1 MKSKN
6 LLYIFADQWRAH
18 AVGAAG
24 EDPVIT
30 PNMDAFAAESM
41 CCTNA
46 VSTYPLCSPHR
57 AALLTGK
64 YPQSCGMWTNCK
76 IGLDEVVMLRPQEV
90 TISDVLHEAGYENAY
105 IGKWHLDGSEE
116 NFHARPASG
125 AQYWD
130 AYTPP
135 GERRH
140 HIDYWLSYG
149 AMDNHLKP
157 HYWHDTD
164 EMMIAEKWS
173 PEFETDAAIDYL
185 EHRDKTRPFSLFISW
200 NPPHPPYD
208 LVPQKYMDLY
218 EGKEI
223 PFRENVPKAF
233 REDPEYQKKRQEY
246 FAAVSGLDENFGRLL
261 RYLKENGLM
270 EDTMIVLSA
279 DHGDCMGSHG
289 RYGKNIWYE
298 ESIRIPLYF
307 YGPGIPAGE
316 SDVLFASQDHMPTLL
331 QLLGVK
337 LPDTI
342 EGKALGNYI
351 TKTAGGEEE
360 PEHTYLCMFPGMPE
374 LVNPYRE
381 RGMNPKSFGWRGIR
395 TKIHTYIVDLGCEPG
410 AEPRR
415 LLYDNVSDPYQ
426 MNPKELTYM
435 APEARKYESILK
447 EYLKRLNDPFLLA
460 QQ

>member
-1 MKSKN
+1 MKPKN

-18 AVGAAG
+18 AIGAACG
-24 EDPVIT
+24 DPVLT

-90 TISDVLHEAGYENAY
+90 TISDVLHQAGYENAY

-116 NFHARPASG
+116 NFHSRPSSG

-164 EMMIAEKWS
+164 EMIYPDKWS

-185 EHRDKTRPFSLFISW
+185 EHRDKSRPFNLFISW

-208 LVPQKYMDLY
+208 LVPEKYMKLY
-218 EGKEI
+218 EDTEI
-223 PFRENVPKAF
+223 PFRENVPKEW
-233 REDPEYQKKRQEY
+233 RNDEEYQKKRREY
-246 FAAVSGLDENFGRLL
+246 FAAVSGLDENFGRLMD
-261 RYLKENGLM
+261 YLKETGLM
-270 EDTMIVLSA
+270 EETLIVLSA

-307 YGPGIPAGE
+307 HGPGIPAGE
-316 SDVLFASQDHMPTLL
+316 SDVLFTSPDHMPTLL
-331 QLLGVK
+331 QLLGAEI
-337 LPDTI
+337 PDTV
-342 EGKALGNYI
+342 EGKALGAYI
-351 TKTAGGEEE
+351 TKTAGEEEE
-360 PEHTYLCMFPGMPE
+360 PEYAYLCMFPGMPE
-374 LVNPYRE
+374 LVNPYRK

-395 TKIHTYIVDLGCEPG
+395 TKTHTYVVDLGCEPE
-410 AEPRR
+410 AKPRR
-415 LLYDNVSDPYQ
+415 LLYNNALDPYQ
-426 MNPKELTYM
+426 MSPKELSPHD
-435 APEARKYESILK
+435 PEAKKYEGILRQ
-447 EYLKRLNDPFLLA
+447 YLEKLNDPFLLT
-460 QQ
+460 